1 MKLIMI
7 KFTAFLFLTTLTS
20 CNIDML
26 NRIEGNNN
34 VISINREINK
44 DFTKVK
50 VSTGI
55 ELIINQGSEV
65 SLTVEAD
72 ENLHDIIIT
81 EVEDGKLKIYTEKN
95 IWKSASKKVYLT
107 VNTLEE
113 LKASSGSSIK
123 TSNVLNVTNL
133 NVGSSSGASVN
144 LDIKAINLNSKTSSG
159 ARANLDVNATNVIS
173 DSSSGSTMKIKGEA
187 STHETEASSG
197 SSINAYRL
205 VSKNVTAKV
214 SSGASISVY
223 ASENINGRAS
233 SGGSISFEG
242 DPKIVTKNTS
252 SGGSISSRK

>member
-1 MKLIMI
+1 MKKTIIQFSAL
-7 KFTAFLFLTTLTS
+7 FFLTILSS
-20 CNIDML
+20 CGLDML

-34 VISINREINK
+34 VISIDRDIDEN
-44 DFTKVK
+44 FTKVR

-55 ELIINQGSEV
+55 ELIIDQGSEV

-123 TSNVLNVTNL
+123 TSTVLNATNL
-133 NVGSSSGASVN
+133 TVGSSSGASVN
-144 LDIKAINLNSKTSSG
+144 LDIKAVNLSSKTSSG
-159 ARANLDVNATNVIS
+159 ASANLDVNATNVVS
-173 DSSSGSTMKIKGEA
+173 DSSSGSTMKIKGET
-187 STHETEASSG
+187 STHETNASSG

-223 ASENINGRAS
+223 ASENIN
-233 SGGSISFEG
+233 
-242 DPKIVTKNTS
+242 
-252 SGGSISSRK
+252 

>member
-55 ELIINQGSEV
+55 ELIIDQGSEV

-113 LKASSGSSIK
+113 LKASSGSNIK
-123 TSNVLNVTNL
+123 TSNVLKVTNL

-144 LDIKAINLNSKTSSG
+144 LDI
-159 ARANLDVNATNVIS
+159 NATNVIS

-242 DPKIVTKNTS
+242 DPKIVTKNSS

>member
-1 MKLIMI
+1 MKKTIIQFSAL
-7 KFTAFLFLTTLTS
+7 FFLTILSS
-20 CNIDML
+20 CGLDML

-34 VISINREINK
+34 VISIDRDIDEN
-44 DFTKVK
+44 FTKVR

-55 ELIINQGSEV
+55 ELIIDQGSEV

-123 TSNVLNVTNL
+123 TSNVLNATNL
-133 NVGSSSGASVN
+133 TIGSSSGASVN
-144 LDIKAINLNSKTSSG
+144 LDIKADNLNSKTSSG
-159 ARANLDVNATNVIS
+159 ASANLDVNATNVVS

-187 STHETEASSG
+187 STHETNASSG

-242 DPKIVTKNTS
+242 DPKTVTKNTS
-252 SGGSISSRK
+252 SGGSISSR

>member
-1 MKLIMI
+1 MKKTII
-7 KFTAFLFLTTLTS
+7 QFTALFFLTILSS
-20 CNIDML
+20 CGLDML

-34 VISINREINK
+34 VISIDRDIDEN
-44 DFTKVK
+44 FTKVR

-55 ELIINQGSEV
+55 ELIIDQGNEV

-123 TSNVLNVTNL
+123 TSNVLNASNL
-133 NVGSSSGASVN
+133 TVGSSSGASVN
-144 LDIKAINLNSKTSSG
+144 LDIKAVNLNSKTSSG
-159 ARANLDVNATNVIS
+159 ASANLDVNATNVVS
-173 DSSSGSTMKIKGEA
+173 DSSSGSTMKIKGET
-187 STHETEASSG
+187 STHETNASSG

-242 DPKIVTKNTS
+242 DPKTVTKNTS
-252 SGGSISSRK
+252 SGGSISGR

>member
-1 MKLIMI
+1 MKKTIIQFSAL
-7 KFTAFLFLTTLTS
+7 FFLTILSS
-20 CNIDML
+20 CGLDML

-34 VISINREINK
+34 VISIDRDIDEN
-44 DFTKVK
+44 FTKVR

-55 ELIINQGSEV
+55 ELIIDQGSEV

-72 ENLHDIIIT
+72 ENLHEIIIT

-123 TSNVLNVTNL
+123 TSNELNATNL
-133 NVGSSSGASVN
+133 IVGSSSGASVN
-144 LDIKAINLNSKTSSG
+144 LEIKAVNLNSKTSSG
-159 ARANLDVNATNVIS
+159 ASANLDVNATNVVS
-173 DSSSGSTMKIKGEA
+173 DSSSGSTMKIKGET
-187 STHETEASSG
+187 STHETNASSG

-242 DPKIVTKNTS
+242 DPKTVTKNTS
-252 SGGSISSRK
+252 SGGSISGR

>member
-1 MKLIMI
+1 MKKTIIQFSAL
-7 KFTAFLFLTTLTS
+7 FFLTILSS
-20 CNIDML
+20 CGLDML

-34 VISINREINK
+34 VITIDRDIDEN
-44 DFTKVK
+44 FTKVR

-55 ELIINQGSEV
+55 ELIIDQGNEV

-72 ENLHDIIIT
+72 ENLHEIIIT

-123 TSNVLNVTNL
+123 TSNVLNASNL
-133 NVGSSSGASVN
+133 TVGSSSGASVN
-144 LDIKAINLNSKTSSG
+144 LEIKAVNLNSKTSSG
-159 ARANLDVNATNVIS
+159 ASANLDVNATNVVS
-173 DSSSGSTMKIKGEA
+173 DSSSGSTMKIKGET
-187 STHETEASSG
+187 STHETNASSG

-242 DPKIVTKNTS
+242 DPKTVNKNTS
-252 SGGSISSRK
+252 SGGSISGR

>member
-1 MKLIMI
+1 MKKTIIQFSAL
-7 KFTAFLFLTTLTS
+7 FFLTILSS
-20 CNIDML
+20 CGLDML

-34 VISINREINK
+34 VISIDRDIDEN
-44 DFTKVK
+44 FTKVR

-55 ELIINQGSEV
+55 ELIIDQGSEV

-81 EVEDGKLKIYTEKN
+81 EVEDVKLKIYTEKN

-123 TSNVLNVTNL
+123 TSTVLNATNL
-133 NVGSSSGASVN
+133 TVGSSSGASVN
-144 LDIKAINLNSKTSSG
+144 LDIKAVNLSSKTSSG
-159 ARANLDVNATNVIS
+159 ASANLDVNATNVVS
-173 DSSSGSTMKIKGEA
+173 DSSSGSTMKIKGET
-187 STHETEASSG
+187 STHETNASSG

-242 DPKIVTKNTS
+242 DPKTVTKNTS
-252 SGGSISSRK
+252 SGGSISRR

>member
-1 MKLIMI
+1 MNKTII
-7 KFTAFLFLTTLTS
+7 QFTALLLLTIFSS
-20 CNIDML
+20 CGLDML

-34 VISINREINK
+34 VISINREIDK
-44 DFTKVK
+44 DFTKVR
-50 VSTGI
+50 VSTGL
-55 ELIINQGSEV
+55 ELIIDQGSEV
-65 SLTVEAD
+65 SLKVEAD

-81 EVEDGKLKIYTEKN
+81 EVEDGKLKIYTKKN

-107 VNTLEE
+107 VNTIEE

-123 TSNVLNVTNL
+123 TSNILNATNL
-133 NVGSSSGASVN
+133 NVGSSSGASIN
-144 LDIKAINLNSKTSSG
+144 LEIKAVNLNSKTSSG
-159 ARANLDVNATNVIS
+159 AIANLDVNANNVVTG
-173 DSSSGSTMKIKGEA
+173 SSSGSTMKIKGIT
-187 STHETEASSG
+187 STHETNASSG

-233 SGGSISFEG
+233 SGGSVFFEG
-242 DPKIVTKNTS
+242 DPKTVTKNTS